1 MYFYLYVKIKLYIC
15 STKIKEIITI
25 KTLKIMTNKYYRNEY
40 TENQWMILVD
50 NAIAVGCT
58 ISYNKYATIA
68 TIDST
73 EVETRLCKGNENS
86 RLHWAEHIHNYILGE
101 YVRKEKRF

>member
-1 MYFYLYVKIKLYIC
+1 
-15 STKIKEIITI
+15 
-25 KTLKIMTNKYYRNEY
+25 
-40 TENQWMILVD
+40 MILVD

-58 ISYNKYATIA
+58 VTYNKYATIA

-73 EVETRLCKGNENS
+73 EVETRLCQGNENS
-86 RLHWAEHIHNYILGE
+86 RLHWVDHIHNYILGE

>member
-1 MYFYLYVKIKLYIC
+1 
-15 STKIKEIITI
+15 
-25 KTLKIMTNKYYRNEY
+25 MTNRYYRNEY
-40 TENQWMILVD
+40 SENQWMILID

-58 ISYNKYATIA
+58 VTLGRYGNTA

-73 EVETRLCKGNENS
+73 DTETRLCQGDETK
-86 RLHWAEHIHNYILGE
+86 RQFWADHIHNYILNE

>member
-1 MYFYLYVKIKLYIC
+1 
-15 STKIKEIITI
+15 
-25 KTLKIMTNKYYRNEY
+25 MTNRYYRNEY
-40 TENQWMILVD
+40 SSEKWMILID

-73 EVETRLCKGNENS
+73 EVETRLCQGNENS

-101 YVRKEKRF
+101 YVMKGKRF